1 MGLGIERRLLL
12 QLESF
17 RRSRFQR
24 VSPKSTS
31 TMGSNPVTRNSVTP
45 LTPSFIIASFINEVA
60 TIQSFVQCI
69 AFMSMIEVI

>member
-12 QLESF
+12 QLVSF

-31 TMGSNPVTRNSVTP
+31 TMGSNSV
-45 LTPSFIIASFINEVA
+45 TPSFIIASFINEVV

>member
-12 QLESF
+12 QLVSF

-31 TMGSNPVTRNSVTP
+31 TMGSNSVTP
-45 LTPSFIIASFINEVA
+45 LTPSFIIASFINEVV